1 MRNRH
6 LYLFFENKGTAVAV
20 SFSPRFVLRR
30 ETFRLRWINVECA
43 YYYVSRTADH
53 INGDR
58 RRIGVVNPMGIS
70 YDRNKPWD
78 FSFLQILLLPPP
90 LERVH
95 QNELKREN
103 VRAFHSSPGKATRSS
118 AGRTYSRTS
127 SAPSWNIRYF
137 MVGGGRGCKN

>member
-70 YDRNKPWD
+70 YDRNKP
-78 FSFLQILLLPPP
+78 
-90 LERVH
+90 
-95 QNELKREN
+95 
-103 VRAFHSSPGKATRSS
+103 
-118 AGRTYSRTS
+118 
-127 SAPSWNIRYF
+127 
-137 MVGGGRGCKN
+137 